1 MSGWR
6 LCGETRPQPH
16 SSKPVFPHG
25 RVEIEQESNRQ
36 AAQLHVSEHLCF
48 MDGLKSFDRLQLCDH
63 PDFDDNIQPITAI
76 QSHGLVND
84 RKRNLPFERDARGRE
99 LEAKT
104 FFVSGFEQSRAE
116 LAMDFYG
123 QANDLLGEKVI
134 FRRMYRL
141 GPLITSLLNS
151 VVAERSEMF
160 AGIAAN
166 PKRETNRDRFVGS
179 LSTRT
184 MPALL

>member
-1 MSGWR
+1 
-6 LCGETRPQPH
+6 
-16 SSKPVFPHG
+16 
-25 RVEIEQESNRQ
+25 
-36 AAQLHVSEHLCF
+36 
-48 MDGLKSFDRLQLCDH
+48 
-63 PDFDDNIQPITAI
+63 
-76 QSHGLVND
+76 
-84 RKRNLPFERDARGRE
+84 
-99 LEAKT
+99 
-104 FFVSGFEQSRAE
+104 
-116 LAMDFYG
+116 MDFYG